1 MGMTKEYGGGENG
14 TAEEACTIFV
24 QLFGMLMQS
33 FSTVANVLV
42 VSVLTAVLVATSC
55 VCMEI

>member
-33 FSTVANVLV
+33 FSTVANILV
-42 VSVLTAVLVATSC
+42 VSVLAAVLVATSC
-55 VCMEI
+55 VFMEI